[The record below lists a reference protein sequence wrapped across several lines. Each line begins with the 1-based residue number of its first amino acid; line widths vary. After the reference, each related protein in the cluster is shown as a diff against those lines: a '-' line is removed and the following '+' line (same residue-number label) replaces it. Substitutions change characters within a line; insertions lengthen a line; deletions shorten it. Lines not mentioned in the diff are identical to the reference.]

1 MCRSGRSS
9 GFGGL
14 VAALWFGMTAC
25 GTGPETGSLQVVLT
39 QGGSGS
45 GSVAPA
51 FAIYG
56 TAGDVPLAS
65 IESIVLTVVR
75 VDLKPS
81 SVAEEDESKWIRVT
95 VTGGAS
101 VDLLALPAVG
111 GQEVAEGEVVATSFK
126 EVRLLCDGGA
136 TITLNEPVTVSGG
149 LVIGDDEPLQQPLSI
164 PSCESSGLKIKGGTF
179 LVPAEGEA
187 TVTVEVETD
196 ATVQSIIWDS
206 NGFKM
211 SPVMKLKS

>member
-1 MCRSGRSS
+1 M
-9 GFGGL
+9 
-14 VAALWFGMTAC
+14 
-25 GTGPETGSLQVVLT
+25 
-39 QGGSGS
+39 
-45 GSVAPA
+45 
-51 FAIYG
+51 
-56 TAGDVPLAS
+56 
-65 IESIVLTVVR
+65 LTVVR
-75 VDLKPS
+75 VVLKPF
-81 SVAEEDESKWIRVT
+81 SVAEEDESKWIRVP

-101 VDLLALPAVG
+101 VDLLALPAAG
-111 GQEVAEGEVVATSFK
+111 GQEVTEGEVVATSFK

-136 TITLNEPVTVSGG
+136 TITLKEPVTVSGG

-187 TVTVEVETD
+187 TATVEVETD